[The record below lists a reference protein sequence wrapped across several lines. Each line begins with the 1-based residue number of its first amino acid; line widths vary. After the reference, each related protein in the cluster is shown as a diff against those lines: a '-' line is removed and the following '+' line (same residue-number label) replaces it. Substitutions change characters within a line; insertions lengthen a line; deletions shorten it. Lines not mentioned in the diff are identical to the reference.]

1 MKHAKMLL
9 FLGIWF
15 FIIPLLGI
23 PLGIKKF
30 LLVIPALFLIAMAIT
45 RIRAERASRSTF
57 SVNQEELIH
66 EIATDLAEDIVE
78 EANMTTGQE
87 LKKLR
92 DIL

>member
-1 MKHAKMLL
+1 MKHAKILL

-23 PLGIKKF
+23 PSGAKKF

-45 RIRAERASRSTF
+45 RIRAER
-57 SVNQEELIH
+57 SVHNQFTENQEELIH

-78 EANMTTGQE
+78 EANMATGQE

-92 DIL
+92 EIL

>member
-23 PLGIKKF
+23 PSGLKKF

-45 RIRAERASRSTF
+45 RIRAEKAVRNQFTA
-57 SVNQEELIH
+57 NQEELIH
-66 EIATDLAEDIVE
+66 EIANDLAEDIVE
-78 EANMTTGQE
+78 EANMTTRHE
-87 LKKLR
+87 MKKLR
-92 DIL
+92 DTL

>member
-23 PLGIKKF
+23 PSGLKKF
-30 LLVIPALFLIAMAIT
+30 LLVIPALFLVAMAIT
-45 RIRAERASRSTF
+45 RIRSEKSVHNQF
-57 SVNQEELIH
+57 SQNQEELIH
-66 EIATDLAEDIVE
+66 EIAVDLAEDIVE
-78 EANMTTGQE
+78 EANIATGQE